1 MIIKQIM
8 YASLHTVGA
17 IHNILVGKMNGND
30 SVVQTTIMSIKIF
43 NNSSYKHRKKRG
55 NGKKNPLPKG
65 LQKILPLTEHAPLK
79 CLELNHWALKDA
91 DK

>member
-1 MIIKQIM
+1 M

-43 NNSSYKHRKKRG
+43 NNSSYKHRKKK
-55 NGKKNPLPKG
+55 GKWEKKSSTQRLAKNTTSYRACTFEMSGIEPLGFKG
-65 LQKILPLTEHAPLK
+65 R
-79 CLELNHWALKDA
+79 
-91 DK
+91 